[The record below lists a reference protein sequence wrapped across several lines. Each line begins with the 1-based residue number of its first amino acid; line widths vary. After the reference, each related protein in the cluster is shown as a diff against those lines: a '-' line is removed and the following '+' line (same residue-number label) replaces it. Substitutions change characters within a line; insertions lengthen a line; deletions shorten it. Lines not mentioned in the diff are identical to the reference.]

1 MKQIERVVSVDR
13 VDDLIAVFGSFDE
26 NIKRIEENLNVR
38 IINRGTDLKVSGDE
52 EQVDKAVRTLE
63 GLLALAAKGEPI
75 DEQRVRYLI
84 TLVSEGN
91 ADQVSQI
98 AKDVVCIT
106 AKGKPIKAKTV
117 GQQKYMKAI
126 AKNTITIGVG
136 PAGTGKTYLAVAAA
150 VAAFRERSVNRIIL
164 TRPAVEA
171 GERLGC
177 RPGDLQYK
185 VDPYLRPLYD
195 ALYDMLG
202 AETFQKYQERGSI
215 EVAPLAYMRGRTL
228 DDSFIIL
235 DEAQNTT
242 REQMK
247 MFLTRLGF
255 GSKIVITGDVTQID
269 LPDDKTSGLKDA
281 VRVLENVK
289 DIAICRLTAADV
301 VRHALVQEIINAY
314 EKDANKRE
322 KQQEVKKPRPD
333 LKGHHYQ
340 RKN

>member
-1 MKQIERVVSVDR
+1 M
-13 VDDLIAVFGSFDE
+13 
-26 NIKRIEENLNVR
+26 
-38 IINRGTDLKVSGDE
+38 
-52 EQVDKAVRTLE
+52 
-63 GLLALAAKGEPI
+63 
-75 DEQRVRYLI
+75 
-84 TLVSEGN
+84 
-91 ADQVSQI
+91 
-98 AKDVVCIT
+98 
-106 AKGKPIKAKTV
+106 
-117 GQQKYMKAI
+117 
-126 AKNTITIGVG
+126 
-136 PAGTGKTYLAVAAA
+136 AAA
-150 VAAFRERSVNRIIL
+150 VAAFRERTVNRIIL

-171 GERLGC
+171 GERLGFL
-177 RPGDLQYK
+177 PGDLQNK

-255 GSKIVITGDVTQID
+255 GSRIVITGDVTQID
-269 LPDDKTSGLKDA
+269 LPEDKVSGLKDA
-281 VRVLENVK
+281 IRVLDGVK

-314 EKDANKRE
+314 EKANSKPAAR
-322 KQQEVKKPRPD
+322 KSQQFSGRYK
-333 LKGHHYQ
+333 

>member
-1 MKQIERVVSVDR
+1 MGNQIERMINVER
-13 VDDLIAVFGSFDE
+13 VDDLISVFGSFDE
-26 NIKRIEENLNVR
+26 NIRRIEEALNVR
-38 IINRGTDLKVSGDE
+38 IINRGTDLKITGDE
-52 EQVDKAVRTLE
+52 EMVDKAAKTLE
-63 GLLALAAKGEPI
+63 SLLSLASRGETI

-84 TLVSEGN
+84 TLVNEGN
-91 ADQVSQI
+91 EQLVSQWG
-98 AKDVVCIT
+98 KDVVCIT

-117 GQQKYMKAI
+117 GQQTYMKAI
-126 AKNTITIGVG
+126 LKNTVTIGVG

-150 VAAFRERSVNRIIL
+150 VAAFRERTVNRIIL

-171 GERLGC
+171 GERLGFL
-177 RPGDLQYK
+177 PGDLQNK

-202 AETFQKYQERGSI
+202 AETFQKYQERASI

-269 LPDDKTSGLKDA
+269 LPDDKVSGLKDA
-281 VRVLENVK
+281 IRVLGGVK
-289 DIAICRLTAADV
+289 DIAICRLTSADV

-314 EKDANKRE
+314 ERADS
-322 KQQEVKKPRPD
+322 KKPEIKKPSQEFHGR
-333 LKGHHYQ
+333 YQ
-340 RKN
+340 RKTK

>member
-1 MKQIERVVSVDR
+1 MNKETERIVSVDR
-13 VDDLIAVFGSFDE
+13 VEDLISVFGSFDE
-26 NIKRIEENLNVR
+26 NIKRIEEALAVS
-38 IINRGTDLKVSGDE
+38 IINRGTELKITGEE
-52 EQVDKAVRTLE
+52 EQADKAVRTID
-63 GLLALAAKGEPI
+63 GLLSLAAKGESI

-84 TLVSEGN
+84 TLVKEGN
-91 ADQVSQI
+91 DDQVSKI

-117 GQQKYMKAI
+117 GQQNYMKAI
-126 AKNTITIGVG
+126 SKNTITIGVG

-150 VAAFRERSVNRIIL
+150 VAAFRERTVNRIIL

-171 GERLGC
+171 GERLGFL
-177 RPGDLQYK
+177 PGDLQNK

-202 AETFQKYQERGSI
+202 AETFQKYQERGAI

-255 GSKIVITGDVTQID
+255 GSKVVITGDVTQID
-269 LPDDKTSGLKDA
+269 LPGDKVSGLKDA
-281 VRVLENVK
+281 LRVLEGVR
-289 DIAICRLTAADV
+289 DIAICKLTAADV

-314 EKDANKRE
+314 EKAE
-322 KQQEVKKPRPD
+322 KKADVKKGD
-333 LKGHHYQ
+333 I
-340 RKN
+340 RKK

>member
-1 MKQIERVVSVDR
+1 MSKVVERIVNADR
-13 VDDLIAVFGSFDE
+13 LEDVIAVFGSFDE
-26 NIKRIEENLNVR
+26 NIKRIEDAMNVR

-52 EQVDKAVRTLE
+52 EMADKAVRTLE
-63 GLLALAAKGEPI
+63 GLLTLASKGETI

-84 TLVSEGN
+84 TLVNEGN
-91 ADQVSQI
+91 DQQVTQMT
-98 AKDVVCIT
+98 KDVVCIT

-126 AKNTITIGVG
+126 SQNTVTIGVG

-150 VAAFRERSVNRIIL
+150 VAAFRERTVNRIVL

-171 GERLGC
+171 GERLGFL
-177 RPGDLQYK
+177 PGDLQTK

-255 GSKIVITGDVTQID
+255 GSKIVITGDITQID
-269 LPDDKTSGLKDA
+269 LPDDITSGLKDA
-281 VRVLENVK
+281 IRVLDGV
-289 DIAICRLTAADV
+289 
-301 VRHALVQEIINAY
+301 
-314 EKDANKRE
+314 
-322 KQQEVKKPRPD
+322 
-333 LKGHHYQ
+333 
-340 RKN
+340 

>member
-1 MKQIERVVSVDR
+1 MEKTVERIVNAER
-13 VDDLIAVFGSFDE
+13 MEDLIAVFGSFDE
-26 NIKRIEENLNVR
+26 NIRQIEQTLDVT
-38 IINRGTDLKVSGDE
+38 IVNRGTDLKISGE
-52 EQVDKAVRTLE
+52 EEAVHKAMRTLE
-63 GLLALAAKGEPI
+63 GLLAVASKGEVI

-84 TLVSEGN
+84 TLVQEGN
-91 ADQVSQI
+91 DDQVMQI

-126 AKNTITIGVG
+126 SKNTITLGVG

-150 VAAFRERSVNRIIL
+150 VAAFRERAVNRIIL

-171 GERLGC
+171 GERLGFL
-177 RPGDLQYK
+177 PGDLQNK

-195 ALYDMLG
+195 ALFDMLG

-242 REQMK
+242 KEQMK

-255 GSKIVITGDVTQID
+255 GSKVVITGDVTQID
-269 LPDDKTSGLKDA
+269 LPHDKVSGLKDA
-281 VRVLENVK
+281 LRVLEGVE
-289 DIAICRLTAADV
+289 DIAICRLTSADV
-301 VRHALVQEIINAY
+301 VRHALVQRIINAY
-314 EKDANKRE
+314 EKADQKPKTPATLQGKYKR
-322 KQQEVKKPRPD
+322 KS
-333 LKGHHYQ
+333 
-340 RKN
+340 

>member
-1 MKQIERVVSVDR
+1 MAKIAERTVSAERVE
-13 VDDLIAVFGSFDE
+13 DLISVFGSFDE
-26 NIKRIEENLNVR
+26 NIHRIEDALGVS
-38 IINRGTDLKVSGDE
+38 IVNRGTELRVTGE
-52 EQVDKAVRTLE
+52 EEAADKAARTLE
-63 GLLALAAKGEPI
+63 GLITLAARGEQI

-84 TLVSEGN
+84 TLVKEGN
-91 ADQVSQI
+91 DAQVSQMT
-98 AKDVVCIT
+98 KDVVCIT

-117 GQQKYMKAI
+117 GQQHYMKAI
-126 AKNTITIGVG
+126 QKNTITIGVG

-150 VAAFRERSVNRIIL
+150 VAAFRERTVNRIIL

-171 GERLGC
+171 GERLGFL
-177 RPGDLQYK
+177 PGDLQNK

-202 AETFQKYQERGSI
+202 PETFQKYQERGSI

-269 LPDDKTSGLKDA
+269 LPDDKVSGLKDA
-281 VRVLENVK
+281 VRVLDGVN
-289 DIAICRLTAADV
+289 DIAICRLTSADV

-314 EKDANKRE
+314 EKAAK
-322 KQQEVKKPRPD
+322 KQEVKKPTNNFHG
-333 LKGHHYQ
+333 KYQ
-340 RKN
+340 RKK

>member
-1 MKQIERVVSVDR
+1 MGKQIERMLSVER
-13 VDDLIAVFGSFDE
+13 VEDLIAVFGSFDE
-26 NIKRIEENLNVR
+26 NTKRIEEALDVKV
-38 IINRGTDLKVSGDE
+38 INRGTDLKVTGDE
-52 EQVDKAVRTLE
+52 ENVDKAIRTLE
-63 GLLALAAKGEPI
+63 GLLALSAKGETI

-84 TLVSEGN
+84 TLVREGN
-91 ADQVSQI
+91 DDSITQM

-126 AKNTITIGVG
+126 QKNTITIGVG

-150 VAAFRERSVNRIIL
+150 VAAFRERTVNRIIL

-171 GERLGC
+171 GERLGFL
-177 RPGDLQYK
+177 PGDLQNK

-269 LPDDKTSGLKDA
+269 LPDDKVSGLKDA
-281 VRVLENVK
+281 IRVLDGVK
-289 DIAICRLTAADV
+289 DIAICRLTSADV

-314 EKDANKRE
+314 EKAANKP
-322 KQQEVKKPRPD
+322 EVKKPQQFSGRY
-333 LKGHHYQ
+333 K
-340 RKN
+340 RKY

>member
-1 MKQIERVVSVDR
+1 V
-13 VDDLIAVFGSFDE
+13 
-26 NIKRIEENLNVR
+26 
-38 IINRGTDLKVSGDE
+38 
-52 EQVDKAVRTLE
+52 
-63 GLLALAAKGEPI
+63 I

-84 TLVSEGN
+84 TLVKEGN
-91 ADQVSQI
+91 DAQVAQM

-117 GQQKYMKAI
+117 GQQEYMKAI
-126 AKNTITIGVG
+126 MKHTVTIGVG

-150 VAAFRERSVNRIIL
+150 VAAFRERTVNRIIL

-171 GERLGC
+171 GERLGFL
-177 RPGDLQYK
+177 PGDLQNK

-242 REQMK
+242 KEQMK

-255 GSKIVITGDVTQID
+255 GSKIVITGDATQID
-269 LPDDKTSGLKDA
+269 LPADKTSGLKDA
-281 VRVLENVK
+281 IRVLEGVQ
-289 DIAICRLTAADV
+289 DIAVCKLTSADV
-301 VRHALVQEIINAY
+301 VRHALVQQIINAY
-314 EKDANKRE
+314 EKADKR
-322 KQQEVKKPRPD
+322 QENIKSNTGTTYSKK
-333 LKGHHYQ
+333 
-340 RKN
+340 RK

>member
-1 MKQIERVVSVDR
+1 MHKMAEKMVNAERIE
-13 VDDLIAVFGSFDE
+13 DLISVFGSFDE
-26 NIKRIEENLNVR
+26 NIRRIEEGFEVS
-38 IINRGTDLKVSGDE
+38 IVNRDTDLKITGDE
-52 EQVDKAVRTLE
+52 EAVDKASRTLE
-63 GLLALAAKGEPI
+63 GLLILAAKGEVI

-84 TLVSEGN
+84 TLVKEGN
-91 ADQVSQI
+91 DALMTKM

-117 GQQKYMKAI
+117 GQQEYMKAI
-126 AKNTITIGVG
+126 SKHTITIGVG

-150 VAAFRERSVNRIIL
+150 VAAFRERTVNRIIL

-171 GERLGC
+171 GERLGFL
-177 RPGDLQYK
+177 PGDLQNK

-195 ALYDMLG
+195 ALYEMLG
-202 AETFQKYQERGSI
+202 PETFQKYQERGSI

-242 REQMK
+242 KEQMK

-269 LPDDKTSGLKDA
+269 LPGDKTSGLKDA
-281 VRVLENVK
+281 IRVLENVR
-289 DIAICRLTAADV
+289 DIAICRLTSADV

-314 EKDANKRE
+314 EKAE
-322 KQQEVKKPRPD
+322 KKPEIIKPASQFQGR
-333 LKGHHYQ
+333 YQ
-340 RKN
+340 RKK

>member
-1 MKQIERVVSVDR
+1 MGKLIERTVNAER
-13 VDDLIAVFGSFDE
+13 VEDLIAVFGSFDE
-26 NIKRIEENLNVR
+26 NIRRIEDVLCVS
-38 IINRGTDLKVSGDE
+38 IVNRGTELKVSGDE
-52 EQVDKAVRTLE
+52 EAADKAVRALE
-63 GLLALAAKGEPI
+63 GLLSLAAKGETI

-84 TLVSEGN
+84 TLVKEGN
-91 ADQVSQI
+91 EDQVAQM

-117 GQQKYMKAI
+117 GQQTYMKAI
-126 AKNTITIGVG
+126 QKNTVTIGVG

-150 VAAFRERSVNRIIL
+150 VAAFRERTVNRIIL

-171 GERLGC
+171 GERLGFL
-177 RPGDLQYK
+177 PGDLQNK

-202 AETFQKYQERGSI
+202 PETFQKYQERGSI

-242 REQMK
+242 KEQMK

-281 VRVLENVK
+281 IRVLEGVN
-289 DIAICRLTAADV
+289 DIAICRLTSADV

-314 EKDANKRE
+314 EKAANRT
-322 KQQEVKKPRPD
+322 QAQKPAGNNGRTP
-333 LKGHHYQ
+333 
-340 RKN
+340 RKNAYEKY

>member
-1 MKQIERVVSVDR
+1 MENNYVRVVNAERVEDIIS
-13 VDDLIAVFGSFDE
+13 VFGSFDE
-26 NIKRIEENLNVR
+26 NIKKIEEALGVV
-38 IINRGTDLKVSGDE
+38 IMNRGNELRITGNE
-52 EQVDKAVRTLE
+52 ETTDKAARTLE
-63 GLLALAAKGEPI
+63 SLLSLASKGEVI

-84 TLVSEGN
+84 TLVLEGN
-91 ADQVSQI
+91 DSQVAQM

-117 GQQKYMKAI
+117 GQQEYMRAI
-126 AKNTITIGVG
+126 MKNTITLGVG

-150 VAAFRERSVNRIIL
+150 VAAFRERAVNRIIL

-171 GERLGC
+171 GERLGFL
-177 RPGDLQYK
+177 PGDLQNK

-242 REQMK
+242 KEQMK

-255 GSKIVITGDVTQID
+255 GSKVVITGDVTQID
-269 LPDDKTSGLKDA
+269 LPSDKKSGLKDA
-281 VRVLENVK
+281 LDVLLDVK
-289 DIAICRLTAADV
+289 DIAICRLTSADV
-301 VRHALVQEIINAY
+301 VRHALVQQIINAY
-314 EKDANKRE
+314 EKAEQKRE
-322 KQQEVKKPRPD
+322 NRKQDRTSKNGK
-333 LKGHHYQ
+333 Q
-340 RKN
+340 RNRLS